1 MNLFNIRSKY
11 NDIVNILISIN
22 LSAFIFFWDIP
33 IINFNIFYIILIPV
47 ILLCTKFENF
57 EILKNNFLLL
67 ISFFL
72 IIFFYVFVKTGLEA
86 INIGTFF
93 NFFGFFLTFVF
104 CLFFKDEIKNNLKI
118 VVLFFISIYTFFNF
132 YDLTLNFK
140 QFEISNLFF
149 LDNYRCH
156 YATSFFRN
164 NYLFRE
170 NSHFGMIGV
179 STIFF
184 LTYLLSIN
192 NKVVMQCILFFTAVS
207 LFFNSSTTF
216 LLGYVISFLAIYICC
231 YNQLNKKFKTIS
243 TLFLIVCLY
252 LLFFSN
258 SCSKR
263 FQDIS
268 NVAGAYSEI
277 YKIEQTFKNENNME
291 NKKKSENKNIEN
303 KLTEKELFAIDL
315 KNYYT
320 QFFKYMDLKN
330 TNANKEDLLKEKNL
344 LIELEKKVKKY
355 DLNKFNLINQNFTS
369 NLTTQVYL
377 RSFYIMYE
385 SIKLKP
391 FGWGIN
397 NYEKAFEKLKY
408 DVPYINPDI
417 INLNSSDASNN
428 FAKLITEFGIIGFF
442 LLIFLTYICL
452 NKKIDLEV
460 KLFHMPIIL
469 TQLIRGAGYFN
480 GGFIFAINI
489 LIILYICNY
498 KKSFN
503 VNTRN

>member
-1 MNLFNIRSKY
+1 MNLFNIRSNY
-11 NDIVNILISIN
+11 NDIVNILISIT
-22 LSAFIFFWDIP
+22 LSAFIFFWDIQ
-33 IINFNIFYIILIPV
+33 ILNFNIFYIILIPI

-57 EILKNNFLLL
+57 EILKKHFLLL

-72 IIFFYVFVKTGLEA
+72 IIFFYVFVKTDVEA
-86 INIGTFF
+86 INIRTFL
-93 NFFGFFLTFVF
+93 NFFGFFLAFIF
-104 CLFFKDEIKNNLKI
+104 CLFFKDEIKNNLKT

-149 LDNYRCH
+149 LDNNRCH
-156 YATSFFRN
+156 YETSFFRN
-164 NYLFRE
+164 NYLFTE

-184 LTYLLSIN
+184 LIYLLSIN
-192 NKVVMQCILFFTAVS
+192 KKVVIQWILFFTAVS
-207 LFFNSSTTF
+207 LFFNTSTTF
-216 LLGYVISFLAIYICC
+216 LLGYVVSFSAIYICC
-231 YNQLNKKFKTIS
+231 YNRLNKKFKTIS
-243 TLFLIVCLY
+243 TLFLIFCLY
-252 LLFFSN
+252 LLFSSN

-268 NVAGAYSEI
+268 KVASAYSEMH
-277 YKIEQTFKNENNME
+277 KIEQTFKN
-291 NKKKSENKNIEN
+291 KNIVN
-303 KLTEKELFAIDL
+303 KLTENELFAIDL
-315 KNYYT
+315 KKYYT
-320 QFFKYMDLKN
+320 QFFKYMDLRN
-330 TNANKEDLLKEKNL
+330 ANANKEDLLKEKNL
-344 LIELEKKVKKY
+344 LIELEEKVKKNNLY
-355 DLNKFNLINQNFTS
+355 KFNLIDQNFTS

-385 SIKLKP
+385 AIKLKP

-442 LLIFLTYICL
+442 LLFLLTYICL
-452 NKKIDLEV
+452 NKKIDFEV
-460 KLFHMPIIL
+460 KLFYMPIIL

-489 LIILYICNY
+489 LIILYICIY
-498 KKSFN
+498 KKSSD